1 MATIAFVVH
10 PERPEAA
17 AIARQATAWIEA
29 GGHRVVQVRD
39 AGPPD
44 DDLLV
49 EQGAGS
55 PGALRTDPPQLDDT
69 IDLAVS
75 LGGDGTML
83 RTVALASSH
92 GTPVLG
98 VNLGRLGYLTE
109 VEPEGLEHALERFLS
124 GDYGVE
130 ERI

>member
-17 AIARQATAWIEA
+17 AIAAQATAWIES

-39 AGPPD
+39 TGPLD
-44 DDLLV
+44 DTLPL
-49 EQGAGS
+49 EEGAELR
-55 PGALRTDPPQLDDT
+55 GARRTYPEFDDT

-75 LGGDGTML
+75 MGGDGTML
-83 RTVALASSH
+83 RTVALACTR

-98 VNLGRLGYLTE
+98 VNLGRRGYLTE
-109 VEPEGLEHALERFLS
+109 IEPEGLEAA
-124 GDYGVE
+124 
-130 ERI
+130 